1 MDEKQIFEKLK
12 ELIGEQFGI
21 NTDSITEKF
30 TFNDDL
36 AADSLD
42 KVELVMN
49 IEDEYN
55 IEILEEDAEKINT
68 IGDMIQY
75 IKSKV

>member
-1 MDEKQIFEKLK
+1 MEEKEIFEKLK

-21 NTDSITEKF
+21 DKNKVTENF
-30 TFNDDL
+30 TFNDDI

-49 IEDEYN
+49 LEDEFN
-55 IEILEEDAEKINT
+55 IEVLEEDIEKIIT
-68 IGDMIQY
+68 VGDMVKY
-75 IKSKV
+75 IKSNI